1 MTRRHFAKL
10 AAQAALLPLAGRL
23 ARAATGAAPKDDP
36 ALLSISEASA
46 RIRSGALSCRDLTEA
61 CLARIAIYQPKLNAF
76 ITVMADEARAEA
88 GRRDAELKAGRWR
101 GPLHGI
107 PVGLKDLIDT
117 AGSRTTEGSALF
129 AGRVPSED
137 ATVTRRLRE
146 GGAIIIG
153 KANLHEFGMYGAYYG
168 LVRNPWALDHYSGGS
183 SSGSGA
189 AVCASLCGGALG
201 TDTGGSV
208 RGPASYCGIVGLK
221 ATYGLIPMR
230 GIAPGVLSLDHCGP
244 LARTVEDTAL
254 LLGQL
259 AGYDELDI
267 TSVEHPREDYI
278 AAMKQPVAGF
288 RLGLPP
294 DCFDK
299 LDPEVGR
306 VVDEALGVLRK
317 LTRGTQTAALPST
330 AETGMQS
337 SGPGQD
343 AENYAYH
350 EEIYRRDPGDYML
363 PEQRRIAAEA
373 AKHGGYASEYVR
385 GLWALQLLR
394 RTIDR
399 SFADVDLMV
408 MPTRQILSPK
418 LTDFQRGMSDTTPH
432 DPSPTSN
439 CEPFNIY
446 GIPAISVPCGFSR
459 SGLPVGLQIVGP
471 NFSEGKVLAL
481 ARAYEQACGWETRRP
496 PLTPQTAVPAY

>member
-10 AAQAALLPLAGRL
+10 AAQAALLPLVARL
-23 ARAATGAAPKDDP
+23 GRAATGVAPMDDP

-61 CLARIAIYQPKLNAF
+61 YLARIAVYQPKLNAF
-76 ITVMADEARAEA
+76 ITVMADAARAEA
-88 GRRDAELKAGRWR
+88 GRRDAELKAGHWR

-117 AGSRTTEGSALF
+117 AGTRTTEGSALF

-153 KANLHEFGMYGAYYG
+153 KTNLHEFGMYGAYYG

-189 AVCASLCGGALG
+189 AVCACLCGGALG

-259 AGYDELDI
+259 AGYDQLDI
-267 TSVEHPREDYI
+267 TSVEHPREDYV
-278 AAMKQPVAGF
+278 AAMRQPVAGF
-288 RLGLPP
+288 RFGTPA
-294 DCFDK
+294 DYYDH
-299 LDPEVGR
+299 LDPDVASA
-306 VVDEALGVLRK
+306 VAAALGVLR
-317 LTRGTQTAALPST
+317 GMTAGSREMALPPV
-330 AETGMQS
+330 APTGMAGG
-337 SGPGQD
+337 GPGWG
-343 AENYAYH
+343 AEIYAYQ
-350 EEIYRRDPGDYML
+350 EEFFRTQKSDYML
-363 PEQRRIAAEA
+363 PDRRQLE
-373 AKHGGYASEYVR
+373 GYAANRGGNAADYVR
-385 GLWALQLLR
+385 DLWALQKLR
-394 RTIDR
+394 RTVDGA
-399 SFADVDLMV
+399 FAEVDLV
-408 MPTRQILSPK
+408 VVPTQRIPAPLLADFARGIYDPGPK
-418 LTDFQRGMSDTTPH
+418 DPH
-432 DPSPTSN
+432 NTSN
-439 CEPFNIY
+439 SGPFNAY
-446 GIPAISVPCGFSR
+446 GIPAVSVPCGFSR
-459 SGLPVGLQIVGP
+459 AGLPIGLTIAGP
-471 NFSEGKVLAL
+471 HFAEGKVLAL
-481 ARAYEQACGWETRRP
+481 ARAYEAATGWNTRRP
-496 PLTPQTAVPAY
+496 PLAPA